1 LVDSTGRAYGSDNPV
16 VFPPVPLV
24 VPDQQVVVPEEHL
37 LHRAHADLSVAVP
50 LRAPEYADE
59 VAFDEHVDIS
69 RVTQIGADAFYRFR
83 AHVGWLLQSN
93 GADDEFAQ
101 LFHSTQHE
109 FTAERCSDSLI
120 PANREKN
127 RYANVL
133 PYDFNR
139 VRLSVPRFAVDAD
152 AIAAAPRAPADDPDD
167 DGDYINGSYLLPDFD
182 EKEAATRPA
191 DFAAVASRSCP
202 YIATQGPKPNT
213 IGAFWRMVW
222 RQRTACIV
230 MLGQPIENNV
240 AKFSQYWPEHD
251 HDLLEV
257 DEFQLKAQRTVDH
270 GEYVKRVYAFT
281 NTIVGEVR
289 YVLHFLFTSF
299 PDHGTPGTTAGFL
312 HLIEMVELETQRA
325 HARYVAASLLPPA
338 SLPPPAIVH
347 CSAGLG
353 RTGVYCTI
361 AMTLRKMAE
370 ARADA
375 LALYDTMMALRRQR
389 AGMMQTRDQLLFC
402 YLSILDCATPLF
414 TNTRYEALPYYH
426 ADVHTDA
433 DAERL
438 LAGAEQGAYL
448 FRPATQP
455 QHVTLSVRTPPSAD
469 ADADEPTCAHML
481 VQCQPNGFVL
491 RGSQVLYLS
500 LEELVCGEA
509 DLCRRAITRVV

>member
-1 LVDSTGRAYGSDNPV
+1 VPTGLLL
-16 VFPPVPLV
+16 PPAPDPLV
-24 VPDQQVVVPEEHL
+24 RVADEHAV
-37 LHRAHADLSVAVP
+37 HRARTDASVAVP
-50 LRAPEYADE
+50 VRAPLYDAE

-69 RVTQIGADAFYRFR
+69 RVVAIGADAFYRFR

-109 FTAERCSDSLI
+109 FTAERCSESLV
-120 PANREKN
+120 PFNRDKN

-139 VRLSVPRFAVDAD
+139 VRLSLPRFAVDAD
-152 AIAAAPRAPADDPDD
+152 AVAAAPRAPADDPDD

-182 EKEAATRPA
+182 EAEATARPA
-191 DFAAVASRSCP
+191 DYLAAAARSCAF
-202 YIATQGPKPNT
+202 IATQGPKPNT

-222 RQRTACIV
+222 RQRTACVI
-230 MLGQPIENNV
+230 MLGQPIENGV
-240 AKFSQYWPEHD
+240 HKFSQYWPEHD

-257 DEFQLKAQRTVDH
+257 DEFQLKAERTVDH
-270 GEYVKRVYAFT
+270 GEYAKRVYALT
-281 NTIVGEVR
+281 NTAVGEVR

-312 HLIEMVELETQRA
+312 HLVEMVELESQRA
-325 HARYVAASLLPPA
+325 HARYVAAAAVPA
-338 SLPPPAIVH
+338 ATPPPPAIVH

-353 RTGVYCTI
+353 RTGVFCTI
-361 AMTLRKMAE
+361 ALTLRKMAE
-370 ARADA
+370 ARTDA

-402 YLSILDCATPLF
+402 YLAILEAATPLF
-414 TNTRYEALPYYH
+414 TNTRVDALPCYH
-426 ADVHTDA
+426 ADVATDA

-438 LAGAEQGAYL
+438 LAGADQGAYL
-448 FRPATQP
+448 FRPASAP
-455 QHVTLSVRTPPSAD
+455 QHVTLSVRTPPNAD
-469 ADADEPTCAHML
+469 ADDDGAPAYAHIP
-481 VQCQPNGFVL
+481 VQCKPNGFVMH
-491 RGSQVLYLS
+491 GSAVLYLS

-509 DLCRRAITRVV
+509 DLCRRPINRST